1 MKNEKTKGGEA
12 FLLELITST
21 FLTYS
26 LSVLSFESRFFLG
39 ETMQHVSSSCSHVY
53 KVHICVHNVQY
64 TLSSNLLLWLLLVKY
79 MFPFSEFWPRFI
91 PHLDL
96 PPLVLI
102 SRRCVQ
108 ELNKKKRKKGKVTL
122 VISLS
127 YILKGLWTF
136 YETRFYY
143 SHCNVVTLILLI
155 CFVSFFFKWACCF
168 NCLETQ

>member
-1 MKNEKTKGGEA
+1 M
-12 FLLELITST
+12 ELITST

-39 ETMQHVSSSCSHVY
+39 ETIQHVSSSCSHVY

-102 SRRCVQ
+102 SCRCVQ
-108 ELNKKKRKKGKVTL
+108 ELNKKKEKKGRWHLWYHSLTFWRVCGHFMKPIFITL
-122 VISLS
+122 TVMLWRWSCLS
-127 YILKGLWTF
+127 VLF
-136 YETRFYY
+136 
-143 SHCNVVTLILLI
+143 LL
-155 CFVSFFFKWACCF
+155 FFKWACCF